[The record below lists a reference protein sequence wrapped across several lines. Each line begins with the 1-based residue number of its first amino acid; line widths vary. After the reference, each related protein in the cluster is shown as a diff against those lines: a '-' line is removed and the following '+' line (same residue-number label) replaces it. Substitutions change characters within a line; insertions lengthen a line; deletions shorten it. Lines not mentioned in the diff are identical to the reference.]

1 MTAFGQRAALQAIKV
16 QRIGFRH
23 GTRFEAVKARPGA
36 LPFRSELVLSFQQR
50 YFVFYSQFLAFKF
63 VEEKI
68 VGVRP
73 LIFFIDFVFERQ
85 VFDSQS
91 FDVLLNR
98 HLRPPQARRYGDM
111 VTLHAPICQANRQG
125 AGDKIES

>member
-1 MTAFGQRAALQAIKV
+1 
-16 QRIGFRH
+16 
-23 GTRFEAVKARPGA
+23 
-36 LPFRSELVLSFQQR
+36 VLSFQQR

-63 VEEKI
+63 VEAEV

-111 VTLHAPICQANRQG
+111 VTLHAPFCQANRQG